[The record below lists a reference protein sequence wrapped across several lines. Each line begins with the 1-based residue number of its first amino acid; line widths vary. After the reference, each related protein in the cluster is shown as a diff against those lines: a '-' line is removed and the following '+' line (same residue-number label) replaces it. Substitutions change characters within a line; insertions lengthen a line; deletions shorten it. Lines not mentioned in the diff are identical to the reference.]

1 MVKNDIRPYEMSLWT
16 LQDSFITVLKPF
28 GFSSRGQIETPKC
41 RIKNDGTQ
49 ELSFSIPMYYRK
61 NGELIENPIW
71 YNVINGSLIVNL
83 RKLKLIFNKGDIGE
97 EVVEFVINNVVETH
111 TDGQLRCEV
120 TAEGLA
126 FQELGK
132 VGYKISLLSQ
142 DFIDEYNEWAESD
155 RSTKEPKNNINYWC
169 EKIFKNSR
177 WTYSIQMDWSGFDG
191 IIVDDI
197 SGSYTIPDEE
207 GNETEIIYNGAY
219 QNAPKEIQNAFNKIR
234 EETLRRLDRI
244 YEEEYISSWEY
255 IKPEAERNEALIPAH
270 MEPYKEKLRL
280 VDLEKSNIYNL
291 TQDLAKAFGVYCK
304 YKYHYD
310 TNYHIIGKE
319 CIFYNNFLSEK
330 EGKIDII
337 YPYSASKIEREIDS
351 ADVVTKMFVTPI
363 EDDTS
368 PSGLITIADV
378 TANKTREDYI
388 LNFDYLYK
396 IGTISQEQY
405 NAIEDY
411 QRSMFLFNTE
421 LEPLAMQIAN
431 LETDLVTYKA
441 QLTLAKESKILDK
454 EQMEQSTA
462 LLNSIISGTNRLYKN
477 LDNPHKGNLS
487 RSDTEEELYEIKL
500 TVEGIYTNTEFIEG
514 INTGY
519 PLREGEENTYGIR
532 LWYRTSTENIDS
544 YEEEKSFTIN
554 RDTNGNVISLSK
566 IKKSENSISNFY
578 YVTFAYLPQLYY
590 QNIYDT
596 YARKFAED
604 EALEKEAE
612 AKIKEIEDK
621 LIKIEEKYN
630 SLLEEKS
637 LLIADFENMMGPA
650 LKEGS
655 WQAENYSDYGSKYS
669 GNVYVEE
676 TEEQKNTVEHI
687 VFNWDT
693 VPFDEEQSLYYETF
707 GEEGNS
713 LVQKYYPC
721 IDISSILN
729 EIKDNLND
737 LSFIYYETISG
748 TDTKDETQTYSKTKQ
763 MTIGSEMEYAFIKV
777 KEEEKETIKPVL
789 LLLDKKFELTDEA
802 KKGFLGIIT
811 STVSEE
817 GVSIQEKKIVGDLT
831 WIENNKDSVIVYPRL
846 KVDSLLLKTSE
857 DELIIKLILK
867 TDDEK
872 DLEKVL
878 KNYYDYSVLIRGES
892 YLITLKNKI
901 MLQNGSLNKTF
912 NMAYALSNA
921 ALSLYLDAL
930 EVSKTNAFPQ
940 VSYTLEVSAMN
951 ENFIKYAYQNLN
963 RIVSINDSELK
974 FDDVQG
980 YISELELDLE
990 NPWEDSIV
998 IQNYKTKFEDLFS
1011 TIVASTEQ
1019 MKTNAFAYNN
1029 AASAFTS
1036 GGTLKPSIIQNTIN
1050 QTDLTY
1056 AFQSGNLTID
1066 EINGIWARSDAGV
1079 VAMRGGGIFCATE
1092 TDGNGNWLW
1101 NTGIMPS
1108 GINASLLT
1116 AGQIDTNLI
1125 KIYAGDNLRLQLNA
1139 DGLFAYNKDIL
1150 GEANLKQYVVHN
1162 SDGLFLVQPQKNLE
1176 EEELDNL
1183 INKVEISWNGLILR
1197 NDLGDRVFY
1206 ANDNGDLTISGIITA
1221 KEGNIGKWQIV
1232 EHGLQTEDGFAG
1244 IFAKRLYDDEGN
1256 IIDSTKGDNMIW
1268 VTGLP
1273 DEPNGGNHEFRVT
1286 NLGELYCSS
1295 ANIKGTVAAGS
1306 FVGNTEVGEVDSQ
1319 LRTIRAAILDGTS
1332 FTFTNY
1338 NYDGILRVEPEKLKF
1353 RIYTNALTKE
1363 ELTPLENDPED
1374 YIFSYGIGDSVDS
1387 ITQWHQI
1394 TLNENS
1400 ANIMVDGNNK
1410 EFFFWEPNYLTFHAK
1425 NAIMYLGKDNPSSI
1439 NLNSV
1444 LYLKVEKYGKQRII
1458 ENGKPVYKGNTYTD
1472 EEGNEQEKSFIYSD
1486 TIQLVAETFGLGK
1499 YVSPIDPPS
1508 YTFVEDKNLE
1518 IQYKDEISF
1527 STTLT
1532 GFDFEKD
1539 LEELEN
1545 STWLING
1552 EDYNLR
1558 AKLVST
1564 LLLETESTAEDA
1576 AILISDKEEI
1586 IINGEQVEEP
1596 VTDENGVLVYT
1607 KIDGNT
1613 SDSKNGIS
1621 ISLVK
1626 QEDGSIRAI
1635 AVVSKESV
1643 PDGGNIKLTFK
1654 IGQATRDC
1662 FCFKTRNGS
1671 DGVNIILRSSSGS
1684 TLTSGDAETE
1694 LSTEVY
1700 YGSQL
1705 MNGEDSEIQFYYVW
1719 KKDNEA
1725 LSSISKLVVSEVVNP
1740 DTTEI
1745 TMVDELEKIEVK
1757 NEETNEANINF
1768 FIQPKIYITAED
1780 FGLKSDYRCDVFT
1793 SLKEA
1798 VDEYLLLNKNR
1809 DEELIIPESEKKE

>member
-49 ELSFSIPMYYRK
+49 ELSFSIPMYYRE

-142 DFIDEYNEWAESD
+142 DFIDEYNKWAESD
-155 RSTKEPKNNINYWC
+155 RSTEEPKNNINYWC

-197 SGSYTIPDEE
+197 SGNYTILNEE
-207 GNETEIIYNGAY
+207 GIGEQITYNGTY

-255 IKPEAERNEALIPAH
+255 IKPEPGREEALIPAH

-319 CIFYNNFLSEK
+319 CIFYNNFLAEK

-351 ADVVTKMFVTPI
+351 TDIVTKMFVTPI
-363 EDDTS
+363 EDNTS

-378 TANKTREDYI
+378 TANKMREDYI

-462 LLNSIISGTNRLYKN
+462 LLNSITSGTDRLYKN
-477 LDNPHKGNLS
+477 LDNPHKGTLL
-487 RSDTEEELYEIKL
+487 RSETEEELYEIKL
-500 TVEGIYTNTEFIEG
+500 TVEGIYTNTAPIEG
-514 INTGY
+514 IKTGY
-519 PLREGEENTYGIR
+519 PLREDKDAEYTHGIR
-532 LWYRTSTENIDS
+532 LWYRTSTENINS

-621 LIKIEEKYN
+621 LLKIEEKYN

-655 WQAENYSDYGSKYS
+655 WQAENYSDYGSKYTQD
-669 GNVYVEE
+669 V
-676 TEEQKNTVEHI
+676 TVGITNDSHI
-687 VFNWDT
+687 NFHWDT
-693 VPFDEEQSLYYETF
+693 VAFDEEQLLYYETF

-713 LVQKYYPC
+713 LIQKYYPC
-721 IDISSILN
+721 IDISGILN

-737 LSFIYYETISG
+737 LSFIYNKTISE
-748 TDTKDETQTYSKTKQ
+748 TDAENKTQTYSKTEQ
-763 MTIGSEMEYAFIKV
+763 MTIGSEMEYAFIKEG
-777 KEEEKETIKPVL
+777 EETKPVL
-789 LLLDKKFELTDEA
+789 LLLDKEFKLTDEI
-802 KKGFLGIIT
+802 KKEGFLGVIT
-811 STVSEE
+811 STVSEK

-831 WIENNKDSVIVYPRL
+831 WIENNEYSVIVYPRL

-857 DELIIKLILK
+857 DELVIK
-867 TDDEK
+867 TDERN
-872 DLEKVL
+872 L
-878 KNYYDYSVLIRGES
+878 KNYYDYSILIRGES

-912 NMAYALSNA
+912 NIAYALSNA

-1139 DGLFAYNKDIL
+1139 DGLFAYNKDML
-1150 GEANLKQYVVHN
+1150 GEANLNQYVVHN
-1162 SDGLFLVQPQKNLE
+1162 SDGLFLVQPQKNAE
-1176 EEELDNL
+1176 GEELNNL
-1183 INKVEISWNGLILR
+1183 INKVEISWKGLILR

-1206 ANDNGDLTISGIITA
+1206 ANDNGDLTIAGIITA
-1221 KEGNIGKWQIV
+1221 KEGNIGNWLIN
-1232 EHGLQTEDGFAG
+1232 ENGLVSQEGNAG
-1244 IFAKRLYDDEGN
+1244 IISKVKKDDEGKVVESSELYDMFWVKGQGENGKEFKVSSDGTVYANN
-1256 IIDSTKGDNMIW
+1256 IFLNGFISADSIIGNTSGEEISEQLRNIEVSILEGTTFIFNNRNYDNNLI
-1268 VTGLP
+1268 T
-1273 DEPNGGNHEFRVT
+1273 EPNWLYFRIKTHALTAAELTDSKYQFYYDISNDGNEPT
-1286 NLGELYCSS
+1286 EWKD
-1295 ANIKGTVAAGS
+1295 IPKD
-1306 FVGNTEVGEVDSQ
+1306 GNG
-1319 LRTIRAAILDGTS
+1319 
-1332 FTFTNY
+1332 NY
-1338 NYDGILRVEPEKLKF
+1338 NEKYL
-1353 RIYTNALTKE
+1353 IW
-1363 ELTPLENDPED
+1363 D
-1374 YIFSYGIGDSVDS
+1374 
-1387 ITQWHQI
+1387 
-1394 TLNENS
+1394 
-1400 ANIMVDGNNK
+1400 
-1410 EFFFWEPNYLTFHAK
+1410 PNYLTFTIK
-1425 NAIMYLGKDNPSSI
+1425 SDIMYLGLEESLGIPQTLLYFKVTKNGKVKKVDSITGESSYEEDYI
-1439 NLNSV
+1439 YSDIIQLNS
-1444 LYLKVEKYGKQRII
+1444 EKYG
-1458 ENGKPVYKGNTYTD
+1458 V
-1472 EEGNEQEKSFIYSD
+1472 
-1486 TIQLVAETFGLGK
+1486 GK

-1527 STTLT
+1527 STVLT
-1532 GFDFEKD
+1532 GFDLEKD

-1558 AKLVST
+1558 AKLVSS
-1564 LLLETESTAEDA
+1564 LILEPEGNANDA
-1576 AILISDKEEI
+1576 AILISDKEDIFIE
-1586 IINGEQVEEP
+1586 GEKVEEP
-1596 VTDENGVLVYT
+1596 YVNEEGETIYT
-1607 KIDGNT
+1607 EIDGNV

-1621 ISLVK
+1621 ISLMK
-1626 QEDGSIRAI
+1626 QEDGSICAT

-1671 DGVNIILRSSSGS
+1671 DGVNIVLRSSSGS
-1684 TLTSGDAETE
+1684 TLSNRDTKTE

-1705 MNGEDSEIQFYYVW
+1705 MNGEDSETQFYYVW

-1745 TMVDELEKIEVK
+1745 TMSDELEKIEVK
-1757 NEETNEANINF
+1757 NEKNEVNINF
-1768 FIQPKIYITAED
+1768 FIQPKICITAED

-1809 DEELIIPESEKKE
+1809 DEELIIPESEEKE

>member
-1 MVKNDIRPYEMSLWT
+1 MVKNDIRPYEISLWT

-49 ELSFSIPMYYRK
+49 ELSFSIPMYYRE

-83 RKLKLIFNKGDIGE
+83 RKLKLIFNKGEIEE

-155 RSTKEPKNNINYWC
+155 RSTEEPKNNINYWC

-197 SGSYTIPDEE
+197 SGSYNVLDKE
-207 GNETEIIYNGAY
+207 GNEKEIIYNGTY
-219 QNAPKEIQNAFNKIR
+219 QNAPKEVQNAFNKIR

-255 IKPEAERNEALIPAH
+255 IKSETGRDETLIPAH

-351 ADVVTKMFVTPI
+351 TDIVTKMFVTPI

-378 TANKTREDYI
+378 TANKIREDYI

-405 NAIEDY
+405 DAIADY
-411 QRSMFLFNTE
+411 ERTMFLINTE
-421 LEPLAMQIAN
+421 LEPLGMQIAN

-441 QLTLAKESKILDK
+441 QLTLAKEAKTLDK

-462 LLNSIISGTNRLYKN
+462 LLNSITNGTNRLYKN
-477 LDNPHKGNLS
+477 LDNPHRGILL
-487 RSDTEEELYEIKL
+487 RSETEEEFYEIKL
-500 TVEGIYTNTEFIEG
+500 TVEGIYTNTESIEG

-532 LWYRTSTENIDS
+532 LWYKTSTENIDS

-554 RDTNGNVISLSK
+554 CDTNGNVISLSK
-566 IKKSENSISNFY
+566 IKKSEKSISNFY

-596 YARKFAED
+596 YAKKFAAD

-612 AKIKEIEDK
+612 TKIAEIENK
-621 LIKIEEKYN
+621 LLKIEEKYN

-637 LLIADFENMMGPA
+637 IKVADFENMMGPA

-655 WQAENYSDYGSKYS
+655 WQAENYSDYGSKYTQD
-669 GNVYVEE
+669 V
-676 TEEQKNTVEHI
+676 I
-687 VFNWDT
+687 VGVTNDSHVNFHWDT
-693 VPFDEEQSLYYETF
+693 VAFDEEQLLYYE
-707 GEEGNS
+707 EGVS
-713 LVQKYYPC
+713 QEQIYYPC
-721 IDISSILN
+721 IDISNILN

-748 TDTKDETQTYSKTKQ
+748 TDAEGETQTYSKTKQ
-763 MTIGSEMEYAFIKV
+763 MTIGSEMEYAFI
-777 KEEEKETIKPVL
+777 EAEETIKPVL
-789 LLLDKKFELTDEA
+789 LLLDKEFKLTEEIE
-802 KKGFLGIIT
+802 KEGFLGIIT

-831 WIENNKDSVIVYPRL
+831 WITNDEDSVIVYPRL

-857 DELIIKLILK
+857 DELVIK
-867 TDDEK
+867 TGEK
-872 DLEKVL
+872 NL
-878 KNYYDYSVLIRGES
+878 KNYYDYSILIRGES

-901 MLQNGSLNKTF
+901 MLQNGSLDKTF
-912 NMAYALSNA
+912 NVAYALSNA

-951 ENFIKYAYQNLN
+951 EIFIKYAYQNLN

-974 FDDVQG
+974 FDDVHG
-980 YISELELDLE
+980 YISELDLDLE
-990 NPWEDSIV
+990 NPWEDSII

-1011 TIVASTEQ
+1011 TIVASSEQ

-1066 EINGIWARSDAGV
+1066 EINGIWARSEAGV

-1162 SDGLFLVQPQKNLE
+1162 SDGLFLVQPRKNAE
-1176 EEELDNL
+1176 GEELNNL
-1183 INKVEISWNGLILR
+1183 INKVEVSWNGLILR
-1197 NDLGDRVFY
+1197 NNSGDRIFY
-1206 ANDNGDLTISGIITA
+1206 ADDTGNLTISGTITA
-1221 KEGNIGKWQIV
+1221 EKGNIGNWQIV
-1232 EHGLQTEDGFAG
+1232 KNGLQAVDGSAG
-1244 IFAKRLYDDEGN
+1244 IFTEKYYNDDGKLVEG
-1256 IIDSTKGDNMIW
+1256 TKGSNMIW

-1273 DEPNGGNHEFRVT
+1273 DEQNNGNHEFRVT

-1353 RIYTNALTKE
+1353 RIYTNALTEE
-1363 ELTPLENDPED
+1363 ELTPLGNDPED
-1374 YIFSYGIGDSVDS
+1374 YVFSYGIGDSVDS
-1387 ITQWHQI
+1387 ITQWNQI
-1394 TLNENS
+1394 TLDENS
-1400 ANIMVDGNNK
+1400 ANIMVDGDNK

-1425 NAIMYLGKDNPSSI
+1425 NAIMYLGKDNPSSTD
-1439 NLNSV
+1439 LNSM

-1458 ENGKPVYKGNTYTD
+1458 ENGKPVYKGNTYID
-1472 EEGNEQEKSFIYSD
+1472 EEGNKQEKSFIYSD

-1508 YTFVEDKNLE
+1508 YTFVEDKNE
-1518 IQYKDEISF
+1518 DIFYENSPTTTF
-1527 STTLT
+1527 STILT
-1532 GFDFEKD
+1532 GFTM
-1539 LEELEN
+1539 EEA
-1545 STWLING
+1545 SKGYWLVNGGEERINYPLYGSNTETKATSVDGSVLISDEDEIVVSG
-1552 EDYNLR
+1552 ETVATDDIVGLADNI
-1558 AKLVST
+1558 
-1564 LLLETESTAEDA
+1564 LETE
-1576 AILISDKEEI
+1576 
-1586 IINGEQVEEP
+1586 
-1596 VTDENGVLVYT
+1596 TD
-1607 KIDGNT
+1607 
-1613 SDSKNGIS
+1613 GIVVF
-1621 ISLVK
+1621 LTP
-1626 QEDGSIRAI
+1626 QEDGTILAH
-1635 AVVSKESV
+1635 AVVSHERI
-1643 PDGGNIKLTFK
+1643 PEGGNIQLTFK
-1654 IGQATRDC
+1654 IDYATRDC

-1705 MNGEDSEIQFYYVW
+1705 MNGEDSETQFYYVW

-1725 LSSISKLVVSEVVNP
+1725 LSSISKIIISEQEDP
-1740 DTTEI
+1740 ETLEI
-1745 TMVDELEKIEVK
+1745 ISISDKEIL
-1757 NEETNEANINF
+1757 EANPNNAGIANELF
-1768 FIQPKIYITAED
+1768 FKQQKIVITAEN
-1780 FGLKSDYRCDVFT
+1780 FGLTANYRCDVFT
-1793 SLKEA
+1793 SFAEA
-1798 VDEYLLLNKNR
+1798 VQEYLLLNKNQ
-1809 DEELIIPESEKKE
+1809 DTNLKIPE